1 MIEGADKYTSL
12 FDLWVLSHRVRSI
25 IDDRLTDSG
34 LSADDFAMYSLC
46 AGQGPSTPKQLA
58 QWVGVRPSTLSAYI
72 SRMDARGHLRRI
84 PNPADGRS
92 FLVDLTDGGWKAL
105 ELASASYLVLVA
117 EVEQELPIP
126 TEILRE
132 SLAQLDRAVRT
143 AAQRRGG
150 SMT

>member
-72 SRMDARGHLRRI
+72 SRIGKYRPKSI
-84 PNPADGRS
+84 S
-92 FLVDLTDGGWKAL
+92 
-105 ELASASYLVLVA
+105 SACFFGTS
-117 EVEQELPIP
+117 
-126 TEILRE
+126 
-132 SLAQLDRAVRT
+132 
-143 AAQRRGG
+143 G
-150 SMT
+150 SRKS